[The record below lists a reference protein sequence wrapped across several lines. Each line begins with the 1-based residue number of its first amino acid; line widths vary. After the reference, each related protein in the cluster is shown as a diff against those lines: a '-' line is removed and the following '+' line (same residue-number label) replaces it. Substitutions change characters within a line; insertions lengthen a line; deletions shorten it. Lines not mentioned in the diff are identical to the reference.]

1 MRRYCNET
9 RFDCWKNKKRV
20 DSREIPAKRL
30 LAFAER
36 TACGRADEWGVQMK
50 RGLIVGRF
58 QPYHIGHHNAIR
70 KILAKVDELIIVI
83 GSAKQSHEQKN
94 PFTAGERIEMISQAL
109 KEEGIFEKCYI
120 IPVEDVQENSIW
132 TTKIIAYCPKFDVVF
147 TNNPL
152 VKQLFE
158 GARFKTE
165 KMVSEQ
171 KDIDGAKIREM
182 MLKGNEWKKLVPKQT
197 VAYLDKIKALDRIR
211 AVYAKEQKE

>member
-1 MRRYCNET
+1 
-9 RFDCWKNKKRV
+9 
-20 DSREIPAKRL
+20 
-30 LAFAER
+30 
-36 TACGRADEWGVQMK
+36 MK

-58 QPYHIGHHNAIR
+58 QPYHEGHHKAIK
-70 KILAKVDELIIVI
+70 KILAKADELIIVI

-94 PFTAGERIEMISQAL
+94 PFTAGERIEMISEAL
-109 KEEGIFEKCYI
+109 KADGIFERCYI

-132 TTKIIAYCPKFDVVF
+132 TTKIITYCPKFDVVF

-158 GARFKTE
+158 GVRFKTE
-165 KMVSEQ
+165 KMISEQ

-182 MLKGNEWKKLVPKQT
+182 MLKSNGWKKLVPKPT
-197 VAYLDKIKALDRIR
+197 ADYLEKIKAVDRIK

>member
-1 MRRYCNET
+1 
-9 RFDCWKNKKRV
+9 
-20 DSREIPAKRL
+20 
-30 LAFAER
+30 
-36 TACGRADEWGVQMK
+36 MK

-58 QPYHIGHHNAIR
+58 QPFHIGHHRAIK

-94 PFTAGERIEMISQAL
+94 PFTAGERIEMISEAL
-109 KEEGIFEKCYI
+109 RAGGLYKKCYI

-132 TTKIIAYCPKFDVVF
+132 TTKIITYCPKFDVVF

-158 GARFKTE
+158 GVKFKVE
-165 KMVSEQ
+165 KMVSDE
-171 KDIDGAKIREM
+171 KDIDGVKIREM
-182 MLKGNEWKKLVPKQT
+182 MLNGNEWKKLIPKPT
-197 VAYLDKIKALDRIR
+197 VLYLEKMKAVQRVK